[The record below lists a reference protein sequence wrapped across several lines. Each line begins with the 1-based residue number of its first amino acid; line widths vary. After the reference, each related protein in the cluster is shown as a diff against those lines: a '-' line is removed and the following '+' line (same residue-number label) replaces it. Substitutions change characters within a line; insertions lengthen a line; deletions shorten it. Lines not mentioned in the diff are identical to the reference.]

1 MAEPSANSAVVK
13 QLTKK
18 KKENGALYTRR
29 DEVELHIAAVLKMD
43 GNQILDFLENEQR
56 DSENY
61 IFDETIVYLLR
72 QPGTEQNFRE
82 ILYTELT
89 RRIWKLLKKFSSR
102 FSDYAAFEDFRQKI
116 ELAILKKIFNF
127 GSDAA
132 DYAEVNFGDFVV
144 KTAKV
149 AWRGELVKI
158 EREKDLFY
166 QNRETED
173 GEESQIENTFRSSDA
188 PADYTMTLREG
199 LEKLPPNIRLVAE
212 LMLDGWQIESKHP
225 EELTIS
231 KKLGVSSRTIRNW
244 LVQAREILKDYRA
257 EVKK

>member
-1 MAEPSANSAVVK
+1 MAAPNANSAEVK
-13 QLTKK
+13 QLTKR
-18 KKENGALYTRR
+18 KKETGELYYRR
-29 DEVELHIAAVLKMD
+29 AAVELQIAAVLEM
-43 GNQILDFLENEQR
+43 GGAQIFELLRNRQK

-61 IFDETIVYLLR
+61 ILDETIVYLLR
-72 QPGTEQNFRE
+72 RPETERNLQE
-82 ILYTELT
+82 ILYTELN

-102 FSDYAAFEDFRQKI
+102 FSDYAAFEDFRQQV
-116 ELAILKKIFNF
+116 EMGILKKIFNF
-127 GSDAA
+127 GSADA

-158 EREKDLFY
+158 NREKDLFY
-166 QNRETED
+166 EERER
-173 GEESQIENTFRSSDA
+173 EEIEAPQIENTLRSSDA

-199 LEKLPPNIRLVAE
+199 LRLLPPNIRLVAE
-212 LMLDGWQIESKHP
+212 LILDGWQIESIDPK
-225 EELTIS
+225 ELTIS

-244 LVQAREILKDYRA
+244 LAEARLILADYRA